1 MSHPLGEQRCRH
13 LGDHRHCGLSSAFS
27 FFQFPSFSYPFSSF
41 PLICRVSPSYAFLFH
56 SLFRVL
62 FCIFFFILSIK
73 LPCTYTPLLPFT
85 IISLTSLFSFPVLRL
100 FYSHFLSIL
109 PISFLLYLSFPSLVS
124 LFSFPPLSFIPLSLP
139 FLSSHVF
146 SFSLLPFFFLP
157 FCSFPSFLF
166 PSFLVSLFSFS
177 SLSFVL
183 FPSPPL
189 PVHSVIYSR
198 LQYTL

>member
-1 MSHPLGEQRCRH
+1 MASPL
-13 LGDHRHCGLSSAFS
+13 LSLSFNFPPFHILSLLFLLFAVFPLLMLFSFTVYFVSFSAFS
-27 FFQFPSFSYPFSSF
+27 F
-41 PLICRVSPSYAFLFH
+41 L
-56 SLFRVL
+56 
-62 FCIFFFILSIK
+62 ILSIK

-85 IISLTSLFSFPVLRL
+85 LISLTSLFSFPVLRL

-109 PISFLLYLSFPSLVS
+109 PISFLVYLSFPSLVS

>member
-27 FFQFPSFSYPFSSF
+27 FFQFPSFLYPFSSF

-85 IISLTSLFSFPVLRL
+85 FISLTSLFSFPVLRL

-109 PISFLLYLSFPSLVS
+109 PISFLVYLSFPSLVS

-139 FLSSHVF
+139 FLSSHM
-146 SFSLLPFFFLP
+146 
-157 FCSFPSFLF
+157 SFPFL
-166 PSFLVSLFSFS
+166 S
-177 SLSFVL
+177 SLSFSYHFAHFRPSYSL
-183 FPSPPL
+183 LSLCPSFLSLPSPLYSFPPLTFPST
-189 PVHSVIYSR
+189 V
-198 LQYTL
+198 

>member
-27 FFQFPSFSYPFSSF
+27 FFQFPSFLYPFSSF

-62 FCIFFFILSIK
+62 FCIFFLILSIK

-85 IISLTSLFSFPVLRL
+85 FISLTSLFSFPVLRL

-109 PISFLLYLSFPSLVS
+109 LISFLVYLSFPSLVS
-124 LFSFPPLSFIPLSLP
+124 LFS
-139 FLSSHVF
+139 
-146 SFSLLPFFFLP
+146 LLPFFFVP
-157 FCSFPSFLF
+157 FCPFLSFLF

-183 FPSPPL
+183 FPSPPR
-189 PVHSVIYSR
+189 PQCNI
-198 LQYTL
+198 Q

>member
-62 FCIFFFILSIK
+62 FCIFFLILSIK

-85 IISLTSLFSFPVLRL
+85 FISLTSLFSFPVLRL

-109 PISFLLYLSFPSLVS
+109 PISFLVYLSFPSLVS

-139 FLSSHVF
+139 FLSSHM
-146 SFSLLPFFFLP
+146 
-157 FCSFPSFLF
+157 SFPFL
-166 PSFLVSLFSFS
+166 S
-177 SLSFVL
+177 SLSFSYH
-183 FPSPPL
+183 FAHFCPSYSLLSLCPSFLSLPSPLYSFPPL

>member
-85 IISLTSLFSFPVLRL
+85 FISLTSLFSFPVLRL

-109 PISFLLYLSFPSLVS
+109 PISFLVYLSFPSLVS

-139 FLSSHVF
+139 FLSSHM
-146 SFSLLPFFFLP
+146 
-157 FCSFPSFLF
+157 SFPFL
-166 PSFLVSLFSFS
+166 S
-177 SLSFVL
+177 SLSFSYHFAHFRPSYSL
-183 FPSPPL
+183 LSLCPSFLSLPSPLYSFPPLTFPST
-189 PVHSVIYSR
+189 V
-198 LQYTL
+198 

>member
-27 FFQFPSFSYPFSSF
+27 FFQFPSFLYPFSSF

-85 IISLTSLFSFPVLRL
+85 FISLTSLFSFPVLRL

-109 PISFLLYLSFPSLVS
+109 LISFLVYLSFPSLVS

-139 FLSSHVF
+139 FLSSHM
-146 SFSLLPFFFLP
+146 
-157 FCSFPSFLF
+157 SFPFL
-166 PSFLVSLFSFS
+166 S
-177 SLSFVL
+177 SLSFSYHFAHFRPSYSL
-183 FPSPPL
+183 LSLCPSFLSLPSPLYSFPPLTFPST
-189 PVHSVIYSR
+189 V
-198 LQYTL
+198 

>member
-62 FCIFFFILSIK
+62 FCIFFLILSIK

-109 PISFLLYLSFPSLVS
+109 LISFHVYLSFPSLVS

-139 FLSSHVF
+139 FLSSHM
-146 SFSLLPFFFLP
+146 
-157 FCSFPSFLF
+157 SFPFL
-166 PSFLVSLFSFS
+166 S
-177 SLSFVL
+177 SLSFSYHFAHFRPSYSL
-183 FPSPPL
+183 LSLCPSFLSLPSPLYSFLPLPFPST
-189 PVHSVIYSR
+189 V
-198 LQYTL
+198 

>member
-85 IISLTSLFSFPVLRL
+85 FISLTSLFSFPVLRL

-109 PISFLLYLSFPSLVS
+109 LISFLVYLSFPSLVS

-139 FLSSHVF
+139 FLSSHM
-146 SFSLLPFFFLP
+146 
-157 FCSFPSFLF
+157 SFPFL
-166 PSFLVSLFSFS
+166 S
-177 SLSFVL
+177 SLSFSYHFAHFRPSYSL
-183 FPSPPL
+183 LSLCPSFLSLPSPLYSFLPLPFPST
-189 PVHSVIYSR
+189 V
-198 LQYTL
+198 

>member
-85 IISLTSLFSFPVLRL
+85 FISLTSLFSFPVLRL

-109 PISFLLYLSFPSLVS
+109 LISFLVYLSFPSLVS

-139 FLSSHVF
+139 FLSSHM
-146 SFSLLPFFFLP
+146 
-157 FCSFPSFLF
+157 SFPFL
-166 PSFLVSLFSFS
+166 S
-177 SLSFVL
+177 SLSFSYHFAHFRPSYSL
-183 FPSPPL
+183 LSLCPSFLSLPSPLYSFPPLTFPST
-189 PVHSVIYSR
+189 V
-198 LQYTL
+198 

>member
-27 FFQFPSFSYPFSSF
+27 FFQFPSFLYPFSSF

-62 FCIFFFILSIK
+62 FCIFFLILSIK

-109 PISFLLYLSFPSLVS
+109 PISFLVYLSFPSLVS

-139 FLSSHVF
+139 FLSSHM
-146 SFSLLPFFFLP
+146 
-157 FCSFPSFLF
+157 SFPFL
-166 PSFLVSLFSFS
+166 S
-177 SLSFVL
+177 SLSFSYHFAHFRPSYSL
-183 FPSPPL
+183 LSLCPSFLSLPSPLYSFLPLPFPST
-189 PVHSVIYSR
+189 V
-198 LQYTL
+198 